1 MSVLILRLAGPVQS
15 WGTYR
20 VSYTSTPS
28 APMPTKSGVA
38 GFLGALLGEK
48 DYLGLLS
55 RFALWVRVDRA
66 QPVTIDLQ
74 VASSPKPRERQGFR
88 RARTLAYGKVANA
101 PKQLTDT
108 ALPSLA
114 NREYLPFSEFIC
126 GLEGDDADVAQW
138 YSQARR
144 PTYMPYLG
152 RQANAPTFPV
162 LLGWSQQPAR
172 SILAELPHVTSMHL
186 TSSPPDGRLALYEV
200 GGSYERT
207 GPEVRERHEFV
218 SPEITTDRKGQLAW
232 VQQHLNR

>member
-1 MSVLILRLAGPVQS
+1 MSVLVLRLAGPVQS

-28 APMPTKSGVA
+28 APMPTKSGVG

-48 DYLGLLS
+48 DYIGLLS
-55 RFALWVRVDRA
+55 RFTLWVRVDRA
-66 QPVTIDLQ
+66 QPVNIDMQ
-74 VASSPKPRERQGFR
+74 VASSPKPSEREGFR
-88 RARTLAYGKVANA
+88 RAVTLVNGKATTA
-101 PKQLTDT
+101 PKQLTGT

-126 GLEGDDADVAQW
+126 GLEGDDADIAGW
-138 YSQARR
+138 YVRARR

-162 LLGWSQQPAR
+162 VLGWSPESAQ
-172 SILAELPHVTSMHL
+172 SVLAELPHVTARHL
-186 TSSPPDGRLALYEV
+186 TSRSRDGGLALYKV

-207 GPEVRERHEFV
+207 GPEVREREELV
-218 SPEITTDRKGQLAW
+218 TPEVTTDREEQLAW